1 MTAESIVFYYLVFCL
16 SGAILCLIK
25 IFLPAVALIENVLE
39 DNIPILTK
47 TIMGTVFFLLGVFIG
62 PAMIFMLSNEE
73 DFIKSYASK
82 FLEK

>member
-1 MTAESIVFYYLVFCL
+1 MAESIVLYYIIFCL
-16 SGAILCLIK
+16 SGALLCFIK
-25 IFLPAVALIENVLE
+25 IFLPAVALIETALE
-39 DNIPILTK
+39 DNIPTLTK
-47 TIMGTVFFLLGVFIG
+47 TIMGIIFFLLGVFIG